1 MSQLNNTTF
10 RTCFP
15 LLFVTEDRKSLCH
28 SLGRPSRSDFVQ
40 LKFVEATPASAA
52 SYYAKKI
59 NRDKSAQQEYRKQV
73 KTLPNTSDLF
83 MLDIMREGIKDGDK
97 RLL

>member
-1 MSQLNNTTF
+1 MQ
-10 RTCFP
+10 
-15 LLFVTEDRKSLCH
+15 
-28 SLGRPSRSDFVQ
+28 
-40 LKFVEATPASAA
+40 
-52 SYYAKKI
+52 KI